1 MRVRARPTLVG
12 PAPGTLSLA
21 LRRKMLWVAS
31 MRHKIMAVAARGQL
45 ATLGT
50 RRLLL
55 LSRRPRCPAR
65 APTTAKP
72 MEVGVAPRAVL
83 MESPEVLVEL
93 FGALGMLVL
102 PTMVQPAALRVTQPG
117 AGSEDTTMDM
127 VARVLV
133 VVPVESLVLAPRQ
146 TTPPAWHATETMAW
160 MAAPMRR
167 AAGTT
172 PWRP

>member
-1 MRVRARPTLVG
+1 
-12 PAPGTLSLA
+12 LSLA
-21 LRRKMLWVAS
+21 LRRKMLLVAS

-72 MEVGVAPRAVL
+72 TGVGVAPRAVL
-83 MESPEVLVEL
+83 VESPEVLVEL
-93 FGALGMLVL
+93 FGALSMLVP
-102 PTMVQPAALRVTQPG
+102 PTLVQPAALRVTQPG
-117 AGSEDTTMDM
+117 AGTGDTTMDM

-133 VVPVESLVLAPRQ
+133 VVPMESLVLTPRQ
-146 TTPPAWHATETMAW
+146 TTPPAWHATETMAC

-167 AAGTT
+167 ASRTT
-172 PWRP
+172 QWRP